1 MTTNIET
8 LIEVNLENR
17 NRTTVFWRG
26 ILVAPVYIF
35 FATIVG
41 STDAMAVAALFF
53 APTLLALLFRGI
65 YPSYFLHI
73 NHALTEFEVRITA
86 YLMLLTD
93 DYPSIERNP
102 HIAVI
107 FPDVQGGKSL
117 NRWLPLVKWILAIPL
132 YIVGIAYIIASGVVT
147 FIAWIITSA
156 TGRYPEWAASMVL
169 GTIRYWNR
177 VVGYAFFLVTDKYP
191 SFSLN

>member
-102 HIAVI
+102 QIAVI

-117 NRWLPLVKWILAIPL
+117 NRWLPLVKWFLAIPI

-147 FIAWIITSA
+147 FIA
-156 TGRYPEWAASMVL
+156 VL
-169 GTIRYWNR
+169 PLSPGLL
-177 VVGYAFFLVTDKYP
+177 FLNAEYLCAMPTLLRQRWLQQVMQQGV
-191 SFSLN
+191 SQQI

>member
-1 MTTNIET
+1 MTTNIQT

-26 ILVAPVYIF
+26 ILVAPVYLLF
-35 FATIVG
+35 VTIAG

-53 APTLLALLFRGI
+53 APTLLAILFRGI

-73 NHALTEFEVRITA
+73 NHALTEFEVRITS

-102 HIAVI
+102 NIAVI
-107 FPDVQGGKSL
+107 FPDVHGGKSL
-117 NRWLPLVKWILAIPL
+117 NRWLPLVKWFLAIPL
-132 YIVGIAYIIASGVVT
+132 YIVGIAYIIASAVVT

-177 VVGYAFFLVTDKYP
+177 VAGYAFFLVTDKYP